1 MFSIIR
7 RQDSLM
13 LNLIVIIAA
22 FGCIDWIIGWKD
34 MNLGMLRKDKIY
46 GNLEIYG

>member
-22 FGCIDWIIGWKD
+22 FGCIDGCIGFED
-34 MNLGMLRKDKIY
+34 M
-46 GNLEIYG
+46 EIMEFIGFS